1 MANHAKLP
9 AEFSDLQDLADLF
22 AIRDDSSRA
31 GQVGAPTMM
40 DQRRLVDMIWPRLGA
55 INRYLDGHDDDSAHL
70 LGRLAEAACEVAIE
84 IGEPDRSQ

>member
-1 MANHAKLP
+1 MPNYAKLP

-22 AIRDDSSRA
+22 AISDDLSRA
-31 GQVGAPTMM
+31 GQAGAATMV
-40 DQRRLVDMIWPRLGA
+40 DQRRLVDTIWPRLGA